1 MCIPNSPK
9 PPSGIIF
16 NLLAKGLPSYQCKA
30 TSPKIK
36 MLTPKGEHSISPFY
50 RGDVRWE
57 NHFRRHRNRQ
67 KLSDWILNFPAG
79 AVK

>member
-9 PPSGIIF
+9 PPRGITF
-16 NLLAKGLPSYQCKA
+16 SLLANGLPSYQCTAKYRE
-30 TSPKIK
+30 IK
-36 MLTPKGEHSISPFY
+36 MLTPKGEHLISPFY

-67 KLSDWILNFPAG
+67 KLSDWILSFPEH